1 MQLDYVERTGYFTL
15 RVKRGEADLRSLM
28 HDHGLDFSAPASTGH
43 EAVLMTNEPYAA
55 ASFAAHATPLAL
67 SKLKGILDQVEAS
80 WKTDSTTKIAVPAD
94 KELWPFQKANVEYAL
109 GRRNTLIAD
118 EPGLGKTPT
127 AIAFAN
133 QIKAK
138 RVLVVCPAS
147 IRLQW
152 ATRIREWSTMT
163 WPYTVHVILNGNRG
177 VNPTAE
183 WTVVSY
189 ELCRSPATGA
199 ALAAGQYDLLIL
211 DEAHYLKT
219 TGTKRSQAILGGG
232 LHRAFP
238 AIESRCGAIL
248 ALTGTP
254 LPNRPREAYTLA
266 RALCWDA
273 IDWQSEDDFQERFN
287 PVARGETDD
296 GRVYVREEVGRAHE
310 LQMRLRGNFMT
321 RHLKRDVMPQLKL
334 PIYDLIEVENT
345 TAVRKALEA
354 ESLLG
359 IDPEDLTGADMSI
372 LGHVSEVRKQ
382 MGIALAPQVAQ
393 YVNMLIEGGETK
405 IVLFAWHIEVLNILE
420 RALAKHGVLRIDGST
435 SMGQRK
441 RLVDQF
447 QSDPSKEVMLGN
459 VLSLGTGVDGLQNV
473 SCHALIAEPSW
484 TPGENVQCFDR
495 LDRGNQARQVQCDMF
510 VAPNSIAARILASA
524 LRKLQTTNKALDKR
538 V

>member
-1 MQLDYVERTGYFTL
+1 MQLDYVEKTSNFVL
-15 RVKRGEADLRSLM
+15 RVPRGEANIKDLM
-28 HDHGLDFSAPASTGH
+28 HDHGLDFSTKASTGY
-43 EAVLMTNEPYAA
+43 EAVLFTNEPYAA

-80 WKTDSTTKIAVPAD
+80 WKTDSQTKIAVPAD

-163 WPYTVHVILNGNRG
+163 WPYTVHPILSGSRG
-177 VNPTAE
+177 VNPLAQ

-189 ELCRSPATGA
+189 ELCRSLATGT
-199 ALAAGQYDLLIL
+199 ALASGLYDLLIL

-219 TGTKRSQAILGGG
+219 AGAHRSQAILGGG
-232 LHRAFP
+232 RHRAFP
-238 AIESRCGAIL
+238 ALESRCGAIL

-287 PVARGETDD
+287 PSARGETAD

-310 LQMRLRGNFMT
+310 LQMRLRGNFMS
-321 RHLKRDVMPQLKL
+321 RHLKRDVAPQLQL
-334 PIYDLIEVENT
+334 PVYDLIEAEPT
-345 TAVRKALEA
+345 RAVKMALDA
-354 ESLLG
+354 ESMLAL
-359 IDPEDLTGADMSI
+359 DPDDLTGADIAI
-372 LGHVSEVRKQ
+372 LGHVSEVRRQ
-382 MGIALAPQVAQ
+382 MGIALAPQVAT

-405 IVLFAWHIEVLNILE
+405 IVLFAWHTEVLNILE

-435 SMGQRK
+435 LIKARE
-441 RLVDQF
+441 RLVAQF
-447 QSDPSKEVMLGN
+447 QSDPTKNVMLGN
-459 VLSLGTGVDGLQNV
+459 TLAMGTGVDGLQNV
-473 SCHALIAEPSW
+473 ACHALIAEPSW
-484 TPGENVQCFDR
+484 TPGENAQCFDR
-495 LDRGNQARQVQCDMF
+495 LDRMGQRRQVQCDIF
-510 VAPNSIAARILASA
+510 VAPNSIASRILASA